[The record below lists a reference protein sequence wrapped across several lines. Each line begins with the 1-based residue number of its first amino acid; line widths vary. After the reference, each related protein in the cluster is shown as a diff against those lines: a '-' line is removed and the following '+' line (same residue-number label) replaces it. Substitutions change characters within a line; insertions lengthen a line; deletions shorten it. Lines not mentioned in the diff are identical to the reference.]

1 MEAALN
7 RLVVFVE
14 NSGRRTRLN
23 HKHALQLASEGKGV
37 IEGQE
42 PQQADEKPVK
52 HKHSKK
58 IK

>member
-14 NSGRRTRLN
+14 NSGRRTMVN
-23 HKHALQLASEGKGV
+23 HKHALQLASEGKGS
-37 IEGQE
+37 IEGHE

-52 HKHSKK
+52 HKHSKTK
-58 IK
+58 K